1 MEQYLR
7 SYVNYPQDD
16 WVQLLP
22 LAQFVYNSAI
32 NESTKKTP
40 MYANYGYTPTVYGE
54 AREAKDA
61 PAATKA
67 AEQLKQ
73 LHEELKTDLQF
84 IQQHITKYADK
95 RRMKGPSFKKGDKVY
110 LARKNIKTK
119 RPSDKLDYKQIGPFK
134 VKKKIS
140 DTNYELSLAR
150 SMQIHPIFHISLLE
164 PAPSRAR
171 LDTTTELEDEE
182 EYDVE
187 KILDHRGEGPQTEYL
202 VKWKGCGDDE
212 NTWEPLDHLTN
223 AQAKLAQYH
232 RITKTPRRGAQRGA
246 RR

>member
-1 MEQYLR
+1 MH
-7 SYVNYPQDD
+7 
-16 WVQLLP
+16 
-22 LAQFVYNSAI
+22 
-32 NESTKKTP
+32 
-40 MYANYGYTPTVYGE
+40 ANYGYTPTIYGE

-84 IQQHITKYADK
+84 IQRRLTRYADK
-95 RRMKGPSFKKGDKVY
+95 RRMKGPSFKEGDKVY

-134 VKKKIS
+134 VKRKIS
-140 DTNYELSLAR
+140 DTNYKLSLPQ

-164 PAPSRAR
+164 PASPRAQ
-171 LDTTTELEDEE
+171 LDKTTVLEDEE
-182 EYDVE
+182 EYEVE
-187 KILDHRGEGPQTEYL
+187 KILDHRGEGPETEYL
-202 VKWKGCGDDE
+202 IKWKGCEDDE
-212 NTWEPLDHLTN
+212 NTWEPLSNLTS

-232 RITKTPRRGAQRGA
+232 RLAKTPRRSA
-246 RR
+246 RQDPFGRPP

>member
-1 MEQYLR
+1 MQR
-7 SYVNYPQDD
+7 VN
-16 WVQLLP
+16 
-22 LAQFVYNSAI
+22 
-32 NESTKKTP
+32 EETP

-54 AREAKDA
+54 AREAKDS

-84 IQQHITKYADK
+84 IQQRMARYADQ
-95 RRMKGPSFKKGDKVY
+95 RRMKEPSFKKGDKVY
-110 LARKNIKTK
+110 LARKNIKSK
-119 RPSDKLDYKQIGPFK
+119 RPSEKLDYKQLGPFK
-134 VKKKIS
+134 IKRKIS
-140 DTNYELSLAR
+140 DTNYELSLPR

-164 PAPSRAR
+164 PASPRAK
-171 LDTTTELEDEE
+171 LDETTELEAEDEE
-182 EYDVE
+182 EQEVE

-202 VKWKGCGDDE
+202 VKWKDQGDDE

-223 AQAKLAQYH
+223 AQGMLVQYH
-232 RITKTPRRGAQRGA
+232 QLAKTPRRGARRGA